1 MNRELVYAALG
12 ATNEAILR
20 TTAQDEL
27 FQRVCDAAV
36 QVGMRVAITLLPQQ
50 DGWLECVA
58 AAGLEAGSPLPN
70 LRISVNS
77 DSDRGHGLA
86 GTAFRTAKS
95 CVSNDYQNDP
105 RLQPWLREGRTDR
118 IGAAAAVPL
127 LQDGASIGVFLF
139 FVETAH
145 SFTDDIVALLERM
158 LENVSFA
165 LQGFEREKQR
175 KQMERANRR
184 LTDMFAALS
193 ATNTAILRAQNTT
206 QMFQTVCESVA
217 KGGKSLGAAAILLSQ
232 PDSHWLK
239 LVAAAGQGMETIS
252 RMKASI
258 DPDNP
263 YGQGLAGPAFR
274 EQKLMITYNL
284 LADSRTSNQADHKRS
299 PYGGAA
305 APLIVAGRSVGII
318 FFFFGR
324 TSGTGDEGI
333 QQLMRDIA
341 ENVSFGIEGFQREE
355 QKDRYVRM
363 FAALS
368 ATNEA
373 IMRANNREELFRMLC
388 ENTAGGGK
396 FTSTSV
402 LLASPDQEHFEV
414 GGTAGPNSGLIRS
427 QRFAIKDDLSEAGG
441 IVGSAFRTA
450 KPCIENNFESRVPR
464 QSEHVIPH
472 AAAAL
477 PLFSRGQTIGVLL
490 IMAGEKD
497 AFTSDFTELL
507 KRLSEN
513 VSLAVSNFDSR
524 DEKIE
529 AERRIQYLATHDA
542 LTGLPNRVM
551 FMQLLEQSIAVA
563 RRERRK
569 CGVLFIDLD
578 RFKIINDSLGHAA
591 GDQLLIEAASRL
603 RSSVRESDVV
613 ARLGGDEFVAIL
625 NGVNDAGQ
633 VEVVARKILANLIAS
648 MDVAGHECRTTA
660 SIGVAI
666 YPDHG
671 EDGHMLTKNADIA
684 MYAAKGDGKNDFRF
698 YSPEIR
704 SQSIERLVLETN
716 LRRALELNQF
726 TLQYQPKLNVRTGAV
741 SGVEALLR
749 WNHPDLGNLPPVKFI
764 PLAEETGL
772 IVPIG
777 RWVLKTACEQAIAWQ
792 KQGLPPFSIAVNLSP
807 RQFQDENLL
816 HDIDE
821 VLQQTGLEPALLE
834 LEITESMVMQNVQ
847 RAIKLLA
854 ALHARGVRLAI
865 DDFGTGYSSM
875 SMMKQFPIDTIKID
889 RSFVR
894 DLDNNP
900 EDRAI
905 TTAIISMGKA
915 LGLTIVAE
923 GVETEGQSAFLKAGS
938 CDELQGFLFS
948 SPVSAAE
955 IAALIAP
962 SVDSPALQPRGE
974 KRHARAK
981 V

>member
-1 MNRELVYAALG
+1 MNREQVYAALG

-36 QVGMRVAITLLPQQ
+36 KAGIKIAAILLPQQ
-50 DGWLECVA
+50 DGWLEGVA
-58 AAGLEAGSPLPN
+58 AAGTEAGKPLPN

-77 DSDRGHGLA
+77 DSDRGQGLS
-86 GTAFRTAKS
+86 GTAFRTGKS
-95 CVSNDYQNDP
+95 CVSNDFQNDP
-105 RLQPWLREGRTDR
+105 RTLPWQREARANG

-127 LQDGASIGVFLF
+127 LRDGASIGVFLF
-139 FVETAH
+139 YVATAH
-145 SFTDDIVALLERM
+145 SFTEDIVGLLERM
-158 LENVSFA
+158 VENVSFA
-165 LQGFEREKQR
+165 LHGFEREKQR

-193 ATNTAILRAQNTT
+193 ATNTAILRARSAT
-206 QMFQTVCESVA
+206 QMFQMVCESVA
-217 KGGKSLGAAAILLSQ
+217 KGGRSLGAAAIFLSQ

-239 LVAAAGQGMETIS
+239 LVAAAGQGMDTID
-252 RMKASI
+252 RLKLSI

-274 EQKLMITYNL
+274 GQKLMITYDL
-284 LADSRTSNQADHKRS
+284 LTDSRTSNQADHARI
-299 PYGGAA
+299 PHGAA
-305 APLIVAGRSVGII
+305 VAPLIVSGRSVGII

-324 TSGTGDEGI
+324 SSGTGDEGI
-333 QQLMRDIA
+333 QQLMGDIA
-341 ENVSFGIEGFQREE
+341 ENVSFGLEGFLREE

-373 IMRANNREELFRMLC
+373 IMRASNREELFRMLC
-388 ENTAGGGK
+388 ENTSSGGK

-402 LLASPDQEHFEV
+402 LLASPGQGCFEV
-414 GGTAGPNSGLIRS
+414 GGTAGPNADLIAN
-427 QRFAIKDDLSEAGG
+427 QRFATEATLNEPGG
-441 IVGSAFRTA
+441 IVGTAFRTA
-450 KPCIENNFESRVPR
+450 KPCIENDFTSLVPR
-464 QSEHVIPH
+464 QSERIVPH

-490 IMAGEKD
+490 IMAGEKG
-497 AFTSDFTELL
+497 AFTADFIELL
-507 KRLSEN
+507 QRLSEN
-513 VSLAVSNFDSR
+513 VSLAINNFDSR

-563 RRERRK
+563 HRERRK
-569 CGVLFIDLD
+569 CAVLFIDLD

-591 GDQLLIEAASRL
+591 GDQLLIEAAKRL
-603 RSSVRESDVV
+603 RGSVRDSDVV
-613 ARLGGDEFVAIL
+613 ARLGGDEFVAVL
-625 NGVNDAGQ
+625 NGVNEAGQ
-633 VEVVARKILANLIAS
+633 VETVARKILANLTTS
-648 MDVAGHECRTTA
+648 MEIAGHECRTTA
-660 SIGVAI
+660 SIGIAV
-666 YPDHG
+666 YPDNG
-671 EDGHMLTKNADIA
+671 VDGHILTKNADIA
-684 MYAAKGDGKNDFRF
+684 MYAAKEEGRNDFRF
-698 YSPEIR
+698 YSPEIK

-726 TLQYQPKLNVRTGAV
+726 SLQYQPKLNAKTGVV

-749 WNHPDLGNLPPVKFI
+749 WNHPDLGNLPPLKFI
-764 PLAEETGL
+764 GLAEETGL

-777 RWVLKTACEQAIAWQ
+777 RWVLNTACDQAIAWQ
-792 KQGLPPFSIAVNLSP
+792 KQGLPPLSIAVNLSP

-816 HDIDE
+816 RDIDE
-821 VLQQTGLEPALLE
+821 TLRRTGLEPALLE
-834 LEITESMVMQNVQ
+834 LEITESMVMQNVE
-847 RAIKLLA
+847 RAIKLLS
-854 ALHARGVRLAI
+854 ALRARGVRLAI

-900 EDRAI
+900 QDRAI

-923 GVETEGQSAFLKAGS
+923 GVETEGQSDFLKAGF
-938 CDELQGFLFS
+938 CDELQGYLFS
-948 SPVSAAE
+948 RPVSPAE
-955 IAALIAP
+955 ISALIAP
-962 SVDSPALQPRGE
+962 TVDSPALQPRSE
-974 KRHARAK
+974 KRPAHAK
-981 V
+981 T

>member
-36 QVGMRVAITLLPQQ
+36 QAGMKAAIILLPQP
-50 DGWLECVA
+50 DGWLDCVA
-58 AAGLEAGSPLPN
+58 AAGTEAGKPLPN
-70 LRISVNS
+70 FRISVNS
-77 DSDRGHGLA
+77 DSDRGKGIS
-86 GTAFRTAKS
+86 GTAFRTGKS
-95 CVSNDYQNDP
+95 CVSNDYQSDP
-105 RLQPWLREGRTDR
+105 RTLPWQREGRANA
-118 IGAAAAVPL
+118 IGAVAAVPL

-145 SFTDDIVALLERM
+145 SFTEDIVGLLERM
-158 LENVSFA
+158 VENVSFA

-193 ATNTAILRAQNTT
+193 ATNTAILRARNTT
-206 QMFQTVCESVA
+206 DMFKMVCESVA
-217 KGGKSLGAAAILLSQ
+217 KGGKSLGAAAIFLAQ

-239 LVAAAGQGMETIS
+239 LVAAAGQGMDTID
-252 RMKASI
+252 RLKLSI

-274 EQKLMITYNL
+274 EQKLMLTYDL
-284 LADSRTSNQADHKRS
+284 MADSRTSKQVDRARS
-299 PYGGAA
+299 PHGGAA
-305 APLIVAGRSVGII
+305 APLIVSGRSVGVL

-341 ENVSFGIEGFQREE
+341 ENISFGIEGFQREE

-396 FTSTSV
+396 FTSISV
-402 LLASPDQEHFEV
+402 LLASPDQEYFEV
-414 GGTAGPNSGLIRS
+414 GGTAGPNSDLVRS
-427 QRFAIKDDLSEAGG
+427 RRFAIRDGCNDAGG
-441 IVGSAFRTA
+441 IVGTAFRTS
-450 KPCIENNFESRVPR
+450 KPCIENNFKSLVPR
-464 QSEHVIPH
+464 QSEHIIPH

-477 PLFSRGQTIGVLL
+477 PLFSRGETIGVLL

-507 KRLSEN
+507 QRLSEN
-513 VSLAVSNFDSR
+513 VSLAISNFDSR

-569 CGVLFIDLD
+569 CAVLFVDLD

-591 GDQLLIEAASRL
+591 GDQLLIEAAKRL
-603 RSSVRESDVV
+603 RGSIRESDVV
-613 ARLGGDEFVAIL
+613 ARLGGDEFVAVL
-625 NGVNDAGQ
+625 NGVNEAGH
-633 VEVVARKILANLIAS
+633 VEAVARKILANLTAS
-648 MDVAGHECRTTA
+648 MDIAGHECRTTA
-660 SIGVAI
+660 SIGISV
-666 YPDHG
+666 YPDNG
-671 EDGHMLTKNADIA
+671 EDGHILTKNADIA
-684 MYAAKGDGKNDFRF
+684 MYAAKEEGKNDFRF
-698 YSPEIR
+698 YSPEIK

-726 TLQYQPKLNVRTGAV
+726 SLLYQPKLNARTRVV

-749 WNHPDLGNLPPVKFI
+749 WNHPDLGNLPPLKFI
-764 PLAEETGL
+764 ALAEETGL

-777 RWVLKTACEQAIAWQ
+777 RWVLNTACDQAVAWQ
-792 KQGLPPFSIAVNLSP
+792 KQGLPSLSIAVNLSL

-821 VLQQTGLEPALLE
+821 VLRRTGLEPALLE
-834 LEITESMVMQNVQ
+834 FEITESMVMQNVD
-847 RAIKLLA
+847 RAVRLLT
-854 ALHARGVRLAI
+854 ALRARGVRLAI

-894 DLDNNP
+894 DLDNNVQ
-900 EDRAI
+900 DRAI

-923 GVETEGQSAFLKAGS
+923 GVETEGQSDFLKGGL
-938 CDELQGFLFS
+938 CDELQGYLFS
-948 SPVSAAE
+948 KPVSAAE
-955 IAALIAP
+955 ISALMAP
-962 SVDSPALQPRGE
+962 TVDSPTLQPRRQ
-974 KRHARAK
+974 KRRARARS
-981 V
+981 